1 MEERRMHCHQEQ
13 AEINESLSRTES
25 RRQNKLRSEAEKTQI
40 LKRKLDIVIGILSIL
55 IILTWLFMR
64 FINF

>member
-1 MEERRMHCHQEQ
+1 MEERRTRRYQEQ
-13 AEINESLSRTES
+13 AEINEPLNRTES
-25 RRQNKLRSEAEKTQI
+25 RRQNKLRSEEEKTQI
-40 LKRKLDIVIGILSIL
+40 LKRKLDIVIGILSLL